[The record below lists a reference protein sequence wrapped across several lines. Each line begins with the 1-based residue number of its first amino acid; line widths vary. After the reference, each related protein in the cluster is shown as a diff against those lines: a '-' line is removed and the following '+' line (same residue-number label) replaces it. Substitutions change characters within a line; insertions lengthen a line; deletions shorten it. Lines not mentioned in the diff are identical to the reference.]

1 MSPTLIRAIIF
12 ITLALILYTIGVW
25 TERIGKTLKPFHLI
39 FFWGGLVF
47 DSLGTYLMSKLTS
60 SSESAV
66 LSLHGITG
74 AIAIILMMVHAV
86 WATIVLVRKNE
97 KSLHTFHK
105 FSLFVWIVWLVPYI
119 LGMMMGMGK

>member
-1 MSPTLIRAIIF
+1 MSPTLIKAIIF

-25 TERIGKTLKPFHLI
+25 TEKIGRTLKPFHLI
-39 FFWGGLVF
+39 FFWAGLIC
-47 DSLGTYLMSKLTS
+47 DSLGTFLMSKLTGS
-60 SSESAV
+60 AESKA

-86 WATIVLVRKNE
+86 WATVVLIKKDE
-97 KSLHTFHK
+97 KSLHTFHR

-119 LGMMMGMGK
+119 LGMMMGMGR